1 MFTETGG
8 EDLFFPNLSSRRWPQ
23 RRQLEDPQE
32 VVEHRLPAALTPQPL
47 ATQTKVSPEMRGASP
62 FLREPRGGSTS
73 AVRSGKEPL
82 IAQEEEEKSLIW
94 GPRRCS
100 SLQPHAE
107 LISTRAKDRKEET
120 ARRKKRE
127 VCWWAVDTNGAVLL
141 PSSSS
146 PTSDF
151 RTAAWVKINISI
163 RDSQTQYSRVQ
174 I

>member
-1 MFTETGG
+1 MRTCIFPTSRPDGG
-8 EDLFFPNLSSRRWPQ
+8 
-23 RRQLEDPQE
+23 
-32 VVEHRLPAALTPQPL
+32 
-47 ATQTKVSPEMRGASP
+47 RGADGSRILWRSWSLGFLQLRRLSRSP
-62 FLREPRGGSTS
+62 LRQKFPPRREERRFFLREPRGGSTS

-120 ARRKKRE
+120 ARRKRRE
-127 VCWWAVDTNGAVLL
+127 VCWWAVDSNGAVLL

-151 RTAAWVKINISI
+151 CTAVGVKINI
-163 RDSQTQYSRVQ
+163 
-174 I
+174 